1 MVARGGSESEIETLR
16 RQVAELERALR
27 RRSRQLV
34 LLLDRMPPE
43 LYPIARQILGERP
56 LAPRFAVQPG
66 TWVET
71 TDLVS
76 ADVEE
81 VLADLWSATGP
92 PERTPLL

>member
-1 MVARGGSESEIETLR
+1 MVAPGGSESEVEVLR
-16 RQVAELERALR
+16 RQVAQLERALR

-43 LYPIARQILGERP
+43 FYPVARQILGERP

-66 TWVET
+66 TGVES
-71 TDLVS
+71 TDLVP

-81 VLADLWSATGP
+81 VLADLWGATGP
-92 PERTPLL
+92 PERTPPP